1 MKKSVLLPMLLLG
14 GAASQGQPGV
24 AATINHRVLAGQGR
38 ATSLRGAMREL
49 RLAQP
54 HPHDWAPFIAVG
66 SDAPLRVLVPI
77 REARPS
83 AR

>member
-1 MKKSVLLPMLLLG
+1 LKKSVLLTMLLL

-38 ATSLRGAMREL
+38 ATSLREAMREL

-66 SDAPLRVLVPI
+66 SDAPLRARVPI